1 MGRPAIT
8 KDTIK
13 ANTISAMK
21 RMGTF
26 RPEYTPII
34 DLYAGMRE
42 QYERL
47 SREYENGRS
56 FNYSTPTADGGE
68 KKSPLSL
75 TIEALRKDI
84 LQYSDR
90 LMLNPK
96 AHSDAAGKTQKKKS
110 KLAEVLDG
118 GG

>member
-13 ANTISAMK
+13 TQTIKAMQV
-21 RMGTF
+21 MGTY
-26 RPEYTPII
+26 RVEYDPII
-34 DLYAGMRE
+34 DVYSGLRE

-47 SREYENGRS
+47 SREYEDGKS
-56 FNYSTPTADGGE
+56 YKYSTPTADGGE

-75 TIEALRKDI
+75 TVESLRKDI
-84 LQYSDR
+84 LAYSDR

-96 AHSDAAGKTQKKKS
+96 ARADEGQRSKKKS
-110 KLAEVLDG
+110 KLAEALSSG
-118 GG
+118 P

>member
-13 ANTISAMK
+13 AKTIQQMK
-21 RMGTF
+21 SMGNY
-26 RPEYTPII
+26 RPEYDPII
-34 DLYAGMRE
+34 DLYSGMRE

-47 SREYENGRS
+47 VREYENGS
-56 FNYSTPTADGGE
+56 SYKYSTPTGDGGE

-96 AHSDAAGKTQKKKS
+96 ARSDSSGKKEQKKS
-110 KLAEVLDG
+110 KLLEALRDAE
-118 GG
+118 